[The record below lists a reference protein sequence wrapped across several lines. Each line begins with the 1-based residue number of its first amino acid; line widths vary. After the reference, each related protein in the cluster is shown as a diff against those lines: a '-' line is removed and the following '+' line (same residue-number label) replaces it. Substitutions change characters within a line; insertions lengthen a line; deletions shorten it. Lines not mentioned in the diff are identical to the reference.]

1 MPYFDEILGQES
13 VKAYLNK
20 ALQRRHFSHAY
31 IISGEEGMG
40 KRMLASA
47 FAQALLCD
55 EGGEYTC
62 GKCHSCIQFSTGNHP
77 DVGWVTHE
85 KASIG
90 VDEVRSQLVEPML
103 IKPYHSK
110 YKVYI
115 VDEAELLTVQAQN
128 ALLKTIEEPPEY
140 GVILLLSANPDGFLQ
155 TIRSRCTMLKMV
167 PLADGEIRQY
177 LIRKGIPADRAEIC
191 AAFARGNLGKAIALS
206 ESEAF
211 AHMRERLVGMLA
223 KIRRM
228 ELSEIMEFIKQLKE
242 DGLDNAQTL
251 DFCELWYR
259 DILYRKSTGQNDRLI
274 FRAERDVIEGLAAE
288 ESYDKLQRVL
298 EAMDQAKARLTANV
312 NFETTME
319 LVMLQMKGL

>member
-1 MPYFDEILGQES
+1 MPYFNEILGQES

-20 ALQRRHFSHAY
+20 SLQRRHFSHAY
-31 IISGEEGMG
+31 IISGEKGMG

-55 EGGEYTC
+55 VGGVHPC
-62 GKCHSCIQFSTGNHP
+62 GRCHSCIQFDTGNHP
-77 DVGWVTHE
+77 DVAWVTHE

-90 VDEVRSQLVEPML
+90 VDEIRSQLVEPML

-115 VDEAELLTVQAQN
+115 VDDAELLTVQAQN

-140 GVILLLSANPDGFLQ
+140 GVILLLSANPDSFLQ
-155 TIRSRCTMLKMV
+155 TIRSRCTLLKMT
-167 PLADGEIRQY
+167 PLPDEVIRQY
-177 LIRKGIPADRAEIC
+177 LVGKGVTADQAESC

-206 ESEAF
+206 ESESF
-211 AHMRERLVGMLA
+211 AQMRERLIGMLA
-223 KIRRM
+223 KVRRM
-228 ELSEIMEFIKQLKE
+228 ELSEMMEFIKQLKE
-242 DGLDNAQTL
+242 DGFDDAQTL

-259 DILYRKSTGQNDRLI
+259 DILYQKSTGKSDRLI
-274 FRAERDVIEGLAAE
+274 FCAERNVIESLAAE
-288 ESYDKLQRVL
+288 ESYGKLQQVL
-298 EAMDQAKARLTANV
+298 EAIDQAKTRLAANV

-319 LVMLQMKGL
+319 LVMLQMKA